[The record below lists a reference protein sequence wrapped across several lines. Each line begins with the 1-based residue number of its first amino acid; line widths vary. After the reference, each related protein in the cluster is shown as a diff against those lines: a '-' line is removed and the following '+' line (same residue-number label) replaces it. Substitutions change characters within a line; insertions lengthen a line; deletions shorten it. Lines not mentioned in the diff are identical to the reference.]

1 MRYRRAADLIEE
13 LFKEPTSH
21 IVTALRGYEWVASH
35 ADIAMLTL
43 AEWYVNVHRD
53 EKKSREPFKFPRP
66 WPDVDA
72 APQVTADELAEL
84 TEQLLSR
91 SALRDH

>member
-1 MRYRRAADLIEE
+1 M
-13 LFKEPTSH
+13 
-21 IVTALRGYEWVASH
+21 RGYEWVASH
-35 ADIAMLTL
+35 VDIAMLTL

-53 EKKSREPFKFPRP
+53 PKAAREPFKFPRP
-66 WPDVDA
+66 WPDSDA